1 MAKDYY
7 EILGVP
13 RSSSKAEIKKAY
25 LRLAKKY
32 HPDLNKEKDASEKF
46 KEVNEAAS
54 VLGDDKKREQ
64 YDRFGT
70 TSSGSGAGASGFDFS
85 DFSNF
90 SDFGFDFSNIF
101 DQFFGRGSAGGFGRQ
116 RRQSRGSDLHYDMEI
131 DLEEAASGA
140 SRNVQI
146 PRLERCTKCNGSGA
160 EHESDI
166 RKCEACNGHGIV
178 QQTQRIAFGTFTTTA
193 ACGKCGGTGQFI
205 KNDCSLCDG
214 EGRIEKSRTIEVKV
228 PAGVDTG
235 NTLRISGQG
244 EAGEKS
250 APAGDLYITVHVRPH
265 KVFTRNGNDIEAEVP
280 IGFPVASLGG
290 EVEVPTLE
298 GTATLK
304 IPEGTQSNTVFA
316 MRGKGIPDIDTGR
329 RGSENVRVVVEVPT
343 RLSGRQKEL
352 LKEFAKEEKKG
363 LFGKIF

>member
-1 MAKDYY
+1 MARDYY

-13 RSSSKAEIKKAY
+13 RSASKAEIKKAY

-32 HPDLNKEKDASEKF
+32 HPDLNKDKDATEKF

-70 TSSGSGAGASGFDFS
+70 TASGSGAGASGFDFS

-90 SDFGFDFSNIF
+90 SNFGFDFGDIF
-101 DQFFGRGSAGGFGRQ
+101 DSVFSQGMGGFGRQ
-116 RRQSRGSDLHYDMEI
+116 RRQSRGADLNYDLEI
-131 DLEEAASGA
+131 DLEDVASGA
-140 SRNVQI
+140 SRNIQI

-178 QQTQRIAFGTFTTTA
+178 RQTQRIAFGTFTTTGV
-193 ACGKCGGTGQFI
+193 CGKCRGTGQFI
-205 KNDCSLCDG
+205 RNECSLCDG
-214 EGRIEKSRTIEVKV
+214 EGRIEKSRTIEVRI

-250 APAGDLYITVHVRPH
+250 APAGDLFITVHVRQH
-265 KVFTRNGNDIEAEVP
+265 KIFTRNGNDIEAGVT
-280 IGFPVASLGG
+280 ISFSAASLGG

-304 IPEGTQSNTVFA
+304 IPEGTQSGTVFA

-352 LKEFAKEEKKG
+352 LKDFAKEEKKG
-363 LFGKIF
+363 FLGKIF